1 MARTTVRV
9 TLMRYTETMKY
20 YIVKM
25 VHGGRWA
32 DCIIVNEA
40 DNVVDARAMVEELDA
55 ERSFDERVNYGILPS
70 IMHSRMHQEQE
81 ENNVL

>member
-1 MARTTVRV
+1 MVCTTSV
-9 TLMRYTETMKY
+9 RYTEIMKY

-32 DCIIVNEA
+32 DCFIVNEA
-40 DNVVDARAMVEELDA
+40 DNVIDARAMVEELDA

-81 ENNVL
+81 EKDAL